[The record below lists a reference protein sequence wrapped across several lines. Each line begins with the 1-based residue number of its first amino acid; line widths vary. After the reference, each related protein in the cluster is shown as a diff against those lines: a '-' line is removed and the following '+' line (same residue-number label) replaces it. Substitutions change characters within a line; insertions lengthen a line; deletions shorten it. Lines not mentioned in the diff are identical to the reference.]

1 MNDSS
6 LCFKDGDTDTDC
18 KLA

>member
-1 MNDSS
+1 MTVHY
-6 LCFKDGDTDTDC
+6 CFKDGDTDTDC